1 MPKKAQMNA
10 NYRRNE
16 KLLEDGEIDVPCS
29 EGVTKQYVDD
39 ADATTLATAKAY
51 TDDEIAGID
60 VPEYTAGTGIEI
72 TSEKVINNTAPGT
85 QYVAGDGIDI
95 SNNTISS
102 LVKSLEF
109 VSYNELIIP
118 SLPGG
123 YGGHI
128 TVQNLDNNYDYFI
141 FVEVLD
147 GSHCQAPNFVTRGGS
162 SIDLYV
168 FNKGGADKSGTN
180 IGQYTIYRTKKKES
194 WNYIH
199 IIGSTS
205 SNANMVPMGG
215 ATGEVLSKI
224 SDTNYSVIWK
234 AIGKTITTNVILPSD
249 SPTEKLNE
257 IYNTLAN
264 APLGAEIVINKLTF
278 TVGTGSA
285 SYAISGKF
293 TKVEP
298 IKQSSQTISAMFLG
312 AGAVQNNGGSPSPA
326 PMIVLDSGD
335 IKYSTYNYATFTTI
349 GALSGTEWDIIVM
362 TYN

>member
-60 VPEYTAGTGIEI
+60 VPEYTAG
-72 TSEKVINNTAPGT
+72 
-85 QYVAGDGIDI
+85 DGIDI
-95 SNNTISS
+95 TNNTISS

-128 TVQNLDNNYDYFI
+128 TVDNLDNNYDYFI

-147 GSHCQAPNFVTRGGS
+147 GSYCTAPSFVTRGGS

-199 IIGSTS
+199 IIGSIA

-215 ATGEVLSKI
+215 ATGEVLAKI

-234 AIGKTITTNVILPSD
+234 AIGKTITTNVLVPPTATLP
-249 SPTEKLNE
+249 T
-257 IYNTLAN
+257 IYDVLMD
-264 APLGAEIVINKLTF
+264 APLGTEIVINKLTF

-349 GALSGTEWDIIVM
+349 GALAGTEWDIIVM

>member
-1 MPKKAQMNA
+1 MPRKAQMNA

-39 ADATTLATAKAY
+39 ADAATLATAKAY

-128 TVQNLDNNYDYFI
+128 TIDNLDNNYDYFI

-147 GSHCQAPNFVTRGGS
+147 GSYCTAPSFVTRGGS

-199 IIGSTS
+199 IIGSIA
-205 SNANMVPMGG
+205 SNANMIPMGG
-215 ATGEVLSKI
+215 NAGEVLAKI
-224 SDTNYSVIWK
+224 SDTNYSATWK
-234 AIGKTITTNVILPSD
+234 TIGKTITTNVLVPPTATLP
-249 SPTEKLNE
+249 T
-257 IYNTLAN
+257 IYDVLMD
-264 APLGAEIVINKLTF
+264 APLGTEIVINKFTF
-278 TVGTGSA
+278 TVGTSSA
-285 SYAISGKF
+285 IYAISGKF